1 MTCRLHAG
9 ADFDDAVVSQLGPA
23 PGGSFGQGTLDLRAD
38 TLNEMR
44 RIYSTLGIPVEDEE
58 LRRAVEKHSW
68 ENVPEREKGRGKF
81 YRRGTSGGWK
91 EDLTP
96 RQVEV
101 IEQATAHLLEKFYPE
116 A

>member
-1 MTCRLHAG
+1 
-9 ADFDDAVVSQLGPA
+9 
-23 PGGSFGQGTLDLRAD
+23 
-38 TLNEMR
+38 MR
-44 RIYSTLGIPVEDEE
+44 RIYAVLGIAMEDED

-68 ENVPEREKGRGKF
+68 ENVPAREKGRGKF

-101 IEQATAHLLEKFYPE
+101 VEKTTASLLERFYPE
-116 A
+116 P